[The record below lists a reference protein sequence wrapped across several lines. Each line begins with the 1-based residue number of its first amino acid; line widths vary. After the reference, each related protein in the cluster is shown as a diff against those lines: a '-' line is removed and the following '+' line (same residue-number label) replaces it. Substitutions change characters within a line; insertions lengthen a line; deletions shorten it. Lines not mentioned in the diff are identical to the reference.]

1 MREVTAFLSLQLLP
15 QLCPILGLPPSSF
28 LCQDT
33 PCPPF
38 PTVPGCLQSPL
49 TILPP
54 QPSPCLYCEMAP
66 GCLWAP
72 RDHPWCR
79 VGDECLPGMPTDGP
93 AFPANIP
100 AHDPPLGVSSRPG
113 GLGLQPDGWTPR
125 PGPSTAAP
133 SGGHSGWAPRQTAR
147 AHPAN

>member
-28 LCQDT
+28 LCQDS

-72 RDHPWCR
+72 RDHPWCG
-79 VGDECLPGMPTDGP
+79 VGDQCLPGMPTDGP
-93 AFPANIP
+93 ALLLISLLTTLLWVFP
-100 AHDPPLGVSSRPG
+100 
-113 GLGLQPDGWTPR
+113 PDQVALACSPMDGC
-125 PGPSTAAP
+125 
-133 SGGHSGWAPRQTAR
+133 
-147 AHPAN
+147 